1 MEAGNSVIVIE
12 HTLDVIKTADWLID
26 VGPEGGPDGGEIV
39 ACGTP
44 EDLARVK
51 HSHTGQSLVSLI
63 KANKKSKAKSAPKR
77 RTSGKPAAKN
87 AAKEKATGKR

>member
-1 MEAGNSVIVIE
+1 MMDDLLADFVAETREMLEAS
-12 HTLDVIKTADWLID
+12 
-26 VGPEGGPDGGEIV
+26 GGEIV

-51 HSHTGQSLVSLI
+51 HSHTGQSLVPVI

-77 RTSGKPAAKN
+77 RTSGKPAANN
-87 AAKEKATGKR
+87 AAKKKASGKR